1 MDLFSELNERLLF
14 AVPKKGRLHEV
25 CLQFLEGADIQF
37 HRKPRHDIAL
47 VKNHPIALVFL
58 PAADIA
64 KYVGGGRVDLGITG
78 QDIIAET
85 AATYDTATI
94 IDGANDINDASNSS
108 GSLSPTLDSV
118 REVMPLNFGQCRLMV
133 QTPVRSGLQ
142 NVRDLIGKRVVTSFE
157 ALTRQYFTRLEAEV
171 LGITVD
177 TFRQQHSLQTSVEF
191 VSGSVEAACALGLA
205 DGIVD
210 LVESGETMRAA
221 GLQAIDTV
229 VESQAVLIANTRTR
243 FPALVNM
250 IQSRIEG
257 VIASRK
263 YVYITY
269 NVERDML
276 PKAKEITPGRQAPT
290 INELVDTHWLAVSS
304 MVLSKNVADVMDQ
317 LKAIGAR
324 DILVFNISNCRV

>member
-1 MDLFSELNERLLF
+1 MDLFSELNDRLLF
-14 AVPKKGRLHEV
+14 AVPKKGRLHEI
-25 CLQFLEGADIQF
+25 CLQFLKGADIQF

-85 AATYDTATI
+85 AASYGTATVAH
-94 IDGANDINDASNSS
+94 DTNDTSNSS

-133 QTPVRSGLQ
+133 QTPVRSGIE
-142 NVRDLIGKRVVTSFE
+142 NVRDLIGKRIVTSFE
-157 ALTRQYFTRLEAEV
+157 ALTRQFFTRLEAEA
-171 LGITVD
+171 LGVTVD
-177 TFRQQHSLQTSVEF
+177 TFREQHALKTTVEF

-221 GLQAIDTV
+221 GLQAIDTI

-243 FPALVNM
+243 FPKLVNM

-263 YVYITY
+263 FVYITY
-269 NVERDML
+269 NIERDML

-290 INELVDTHWLAVSS
+290 INELVDSHWLAVSA
-304 MVLSKNVADVMDQ
+304 MVLAKDVADVMDQ
-317 LKAIGAR
+317 LKTIGAR